1 MFALMV
7 YATLYHYMADGPFR
21 PDYHMDY
28 DSCSHLWWRNLL
40 YINNLFEDQV
50 DGEMVTDLLH
60 IQLPLSFTC
69 SLHPFHFQCFSW
81 SWYLCV
87 DWQLFLVAPIFIYA
101 LWR

>member
-50 DGEMVTDLLH
+50 DGEMVTDLLY
-60 IQLPLSFTC
+60 IPCL
-69 SLHPFHFQCFSW
+69 
-81 SWYLCV
+81 
-87 DWQLFLVAPIFIYA
+87 
-101 LWR
+101 